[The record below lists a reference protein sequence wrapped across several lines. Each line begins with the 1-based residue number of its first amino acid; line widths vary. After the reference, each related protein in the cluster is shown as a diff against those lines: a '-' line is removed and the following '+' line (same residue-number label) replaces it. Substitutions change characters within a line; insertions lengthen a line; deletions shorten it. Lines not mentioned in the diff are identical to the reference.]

1 MEGSMAVDSN
11 AVEEVL
17 RSDVRVQAGGGSSG
31 NGRL

>member
-1 MEGSMAVDSN
+1 MAVDSN

-17 RSDVRVQAGGGSSG
+17 GSDVRVVEARGGSSG